1 MIDKTV
7 MKVLE
12 ENLRD
17 KNNYLARLDE
27 LDILYDAELVNTLFA
42 ITRLQKESL
51 EMAMKLLSDRY
62 EYLNTI
68 TYKIEIIIEK
78 YIGDNR
84 EITYYVYPSITPN
97 IQDGEKYTFSKAG
110 LWFVDEKMALS
121 YAELLKENYKCDI
134 KKILI

>member
-42 ITRLQKESL
+42 IVKLQKESL

-78 YIGDNR
+78 YIGDNK

-97 IQDGEKYTFSKAG
+97 IHEGVKYTFSKAG
-110 LWFVDEKMALS
+110 LWFVDETMAAS

-134 KKILI
+134 KKILV